1 MSSLNQCDFFIMWGT
16 QGTIPASNKKKI
28 MGGVTNQAPNYL
40 HTGTKILISFYYF
53 IVM

>member
-1 MSSLNQCDFFIMWGT
+1 MWGT

-40 HTGTKILISFYYF
+40 LKGTKTLISLTNIIDFFNKY
-53 IVM
+53 IIN